1 MLYITLRYFNVIY
14 SKQTKDQGVKR
25 GMANGNKKKAVTTY
39 LADDM
44 HQEFVDVVQARY
56 GLSDAATLQQLIRT
70 EIQRI
75 RGNNTK
81 EQALVAIT
89 QRLDEMQ
96 KQLDTIERLL
106 HISLLVTWFRG
117 DHNGI
122 LKITAEEMTTFRKE
136 LSEYI

>member
-1 MLYITLRYFNVIY
+1 
-14 SKQTKDQGVKR
+14 
-25 GMANGNKKKAVTTY
+25 MAGRKKAITTY
-39 LADDM
+39 LAEDM

-81 EQALVAIT
+81 EQALVGIT
-89 QRLDEMQ
+89 QKLEDQDKRLVA
-96 KQLDTIERLL
+96 IENLL
-106 HISLLVTWFRG
+106 HLVLLVTWFRG
-117 DHNGI
+117 DHNGT
-122 LKITAEEMTTFRKE
+122 LKITAEEMATFRKE